1 MRILGIDPGLA
12 TMGWGVIEADG
23 YREKLVQYGAL
34 ITYPRDTFP
43 HAPGAAS
50 TGVRGLLETFKPDEI
65 AFEELF
71 FSKNVTTGIQVGGAR
86 GAALVACQEYTDNL
100 FEYTPMQ
107 IKQAVVGYGGADKH
121 QVQMM
126 VRMLLGIRE
135 IPKPDDAADAVAWP
149 SPTRTRARGASIS
162 ELSEAIMIDFIEG
175 TVESKAP
182 GDWSSARAASVF
194 AALLQRDAGGK
205 PREGRKMALLFRAE
219 RARTPWSCSASPPGR
234 SARCSKS
241 SVR

>member
-43 HAPGAAS
+43 TRLRCIY

-86 GAALVACQEYTDNL
+86 GVALVACQEYTDKL

-126 VRMLLGIRE
+126 VRMLLGLRE
-135 IPKPDDAADAVAWP
+135 IPKPDDAADAVACAI
-149 SPTRTRARGASIS
+149 THAHAGAGRAQFKI
-162 ELSEAIMIDFIEG
+162 
-175 TVESKAP
+175 K
-182 GDWSSARAASVF
+182 
-194 AALLQRDAGGK
+194 
-205 PREGRKMALLFRAE
+205 
-219 RARTPWSCSASPPGR
+219 
-234 SARCSKS
+234 
-241 SVR
+241 

>member
-43 HAPGAAS
+43 TRLRCIY

-86 GAALVACQEYTDNL
+86 GVALVACQEYTANL

-121 QVQMM
+121 QVAFEAQG
-126 VRMLLGIRE
+126 RPASRRRGGRGGLRHH
-135 IPKPDDAADAVAWP
+135 PC
-149 SPTRTRARGASIS
+149 ARGR
-162 ELSEAIMIDFIEG
+162 G
-175 TVESKAP
+175 
-182 GDWSSARAASVF
+182 ARAF
-194 AALLQRDAGGK
+194 QN
-205 PREGRKMALLFRAE
+205 
-219 RARTPWSCSASPPGR
+219 
-234 SARCSKS
+234 
-241 SVR
+241 

>member
-43 HAPGAAS
+43 TRLRCIY

-86 GAALVACQEYTDNL
+86 GVALVACQEYTDNL

-107 IKQAVVGYGGADKH
+107 IKSAVTGNGHADKK
-121 QVQMM
+121 QVQQMIK
-126 VRMLLGIRE
+126 LLLSLNS
-135 IPKPDDAADAVAWP
+135 IPKPDDAADALA
-149 SPTRTRARGASIS
+149 
-162 ELSEAIMIDFIEG
+162 
-175 TVESKAP
+175 
-182 GDWSSARAASVF
+182 
-194 AALLQRDAGGK
+194 AALCHANTSG
-205 PREGRKMALLFRAE
+205 PAAETFRI
-219 RARTPWSCSASPPGR
+219 
-234 SARCSKS
+234 K
-241 SVR
+241 